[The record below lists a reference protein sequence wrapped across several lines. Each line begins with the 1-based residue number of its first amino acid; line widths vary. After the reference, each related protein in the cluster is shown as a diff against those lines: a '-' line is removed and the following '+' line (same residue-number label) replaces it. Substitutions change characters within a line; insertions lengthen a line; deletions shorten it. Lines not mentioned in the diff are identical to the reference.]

1 MRRNLFSLLPLFI
14 FTLLLL
20 AGCDSGPK
28 LKPLA
33 TEGVVLAF
41 GDSLTRGNGA
51 SDGESYPE
59 VLARLLGRTV
69 INAGV
74 PGEISAEGRARLSQ
88 VLDAHQPQLVVL
100 CHGGNDFLRRL
111 DSRQTAENLRSM
123 IEEIR
128 GRDIEVLLVG
138 VPKLEFGLNVP
149 KFYRELAETSSLP
162 YEGDIL
168 LKLLGDN
175 NFKSDSIH
183 PNAEGYRRL
192 ADAIHQRI
200 VKAQKD

>member
-1 MRRNLFSLLPLFI
+1 MRRNLFSLIPLFI
-14 FTLLLL
+14 FALLLL

-28 LKPLA
+28 LKHLA
-33 TEGVVLAF
+33 TDGVVLAF

-59 VLARLLGRTV
+59 VLARLLSRTV

-74 PGEISAEGRARLSQ
+74 PGEISAEGRARLPQ
-88 VLDAHQPQLVVL
+88 VLDAHQPQLVIL

-123 IEEIR
+123 IEELR
-128 GRDIEVLLVG
+128 GRGIEVLLVG

-149 KFYRELAETSSLP
+149 KFYRELAESYSLP
-162 YEGDIL
+162 YEGEIL

-200 VKAQKD
+200 VKAQKK